1 LYKFFKPPKQKYN
14 ITLILTQMENPKHH
28 FLTFKLLIIA
38 IICFQRDASAI
49 GRNSRFDRIEEAH
62 SIPGSIVINE
72 IMADPTPLVGL
83 PDAEWIELF
92 NAGKELVRLKDWE
105 LTVGSS
111 VKVLPDSVIPA
122 GQFII
127 VCAAKTAPEMKKYG
141 KTVVLPTFPA
151 LRNSGNLL
159 TLINA
164 TDSIVDRIDYSDSWY
179 GNNSKKDGGW
189 SLERIDPERV
199 CGQPANWGASVHLS
213 GGTPGSINS
222 IHAMNKDIT
231 RPQIISTTAIS
242 TSMAE
247 VIFSEA
253 MDTLSMKNWKN
264 YSLSGGWGFPVTINI
279 IDEFSIR
286 LNWGRPF
293 LANTTY
299 FLALGELSDPC
310 GNKIMDEKTEVS
322 WIVLSKEDMVINE
335 ILFNPWTGGSDFVEI
350 YNRSAHKIPLEKLWL
365 ATRDAEGILKNKVSC
380 SGDRTVI
387 PPGGY
392 FAFAEDTA
400 EIFAFYKTPCRSCVR
415 QVSSLPP
422 FINDKGTV
430 VLLTDS
436 LLVLDEFLYSEEMHH
451 PLLADPEGVSLER
464 INPENPTEDPL
475 NWQSAS
481 SEAGFATPGA
491 RNSQYLAEPLKQTV
505 ITFEQTSI
513 SPNNDGFNDE
523 LIIGYKTKTPGWTG
537 NCRVFDISGREVLH
551 LMNNKTLGTS
561 GNIKWDGKDAHGQKL
576 TLGPYVIFI
585 EMFDLSG
592 HVEHYRNVTV
602 ITASRE

>member
-62 SIPGSIVINE
+62 SLPGSIVINE

-199 CGQPANWGASVHLS
+199 CGQPANWGASV
-213 GGTPGSINS
+213 
-222 IHAMNKDIT
+222 
-231 RPQIISTTAIS
+231 
-242 TSMAE
+242 
-247 VIFSEA
+247 
-253 MDTLSMKNWKN
+253 
-264 YSLSGGWGFPVTINI
+264 
-279 IDEFSIR
+279 
-286 LNWGRPF
+286 
-293 LANTTY
+293 
-299 FLALGELSDPC
+299 
-310 GNKIMDEKTEVS
+310 
-322 WIVLSKEDMVINE
+322 
-335 ILFNPWTGGSDFVEI
+335 
-350 YNRSAHKIPLEKLWL
+350 
-365 ATRDAEGILKNKVSC
+365 
-380 SGDRTVI
+380 
-387 PPGGY
+387 
-392 FAFAEDTA
+392 
-400 EIFAFYKTPCRSCVR
+400 
-415 QVSSLPP
+415 LPP
-422 FINDKGTV
+422 
-430 VLLTDS
+430 
-436 LLVLDEFLYSEEMHH
+436 EEHR
-451 PLLADPEGVSLER
+451 E
-464 INPENPTEDPL
+464 
-475 NWQSAS
+475 AS
-481 SEAGFATPGA
+481 TPFM
-491 RNSQYLAEPLKQTV
+491 P
-505 ITFEQTSI
+505 
-513 SPNNDGFNDE
+513 
-523 LIIGYKTKTPGWTG
+523 
-537 NCRVFDISGREVLH
+537 
-551 LMNNKTLGTS
+551 
-561 GNIKWDGKDAHGQKL
+561 
-576 TLGPYVIFI
+576 
-585 EMFDLSG
+585 
-592 HVEHYRNVTV
+592 
-602 ITASRE
+602 